1 MRRRSACILGGFA
14 NGTIVVWVLSRG
26 ARSVARR
33 PRERTRPEVDAHS
46 PVSESITFEARR
58 IIAETLR
65 APIESVGLDATLDES
80 RLGVDSLALIKLN
93 VVLEERFDITIPD
106 FVATEATA
114 PRSVRDVVA
123 IVASRVAARRGGAS

>member
-1 MRRRSACILGGFA
+1 MD
-14 NGTIVVWVLSRG
+14 T
-26 ARSVARR
+26 
-33 PRERTRPEVDAHS
+33 HS
-46 PVSESITFEARR
+46 PVSESITFEVRR

-65 APIESVGLDATLDES
+65 TPIESVGLDATLDES

-106 FVATEATA
+106 FVATEAAA